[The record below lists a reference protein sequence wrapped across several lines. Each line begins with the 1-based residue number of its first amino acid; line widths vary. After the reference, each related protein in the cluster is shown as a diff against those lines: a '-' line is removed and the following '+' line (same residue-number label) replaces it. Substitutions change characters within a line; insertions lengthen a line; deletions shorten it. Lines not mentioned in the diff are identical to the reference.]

1 MHTGGTASNR
11 PANSSGDVLRDDLLM
26 QQGQGI
32 IGMLVQMT
40 GSLARVEQRVDG
52 VHTDLTDLKATV
64 ATLSVDVR
72 DLMQWKNRV
81 WGIVFVLG
89 AIAAGSGA
97 AWNFIDRHVSWNS
110 GASASAMPN
119 VSMDQQEGRP
129 AVR

>member
-1 MHTGGTASNR
+1 
-11 PANSSGDVLRDDLLM
+11 M

-52 VHTDLTDLKATV
+52 VRTDLTDLKATV

-81 WGIVFVLG
+81 WGVVFVLG

-110 GASASAMPN
+110 GASGSAMPD
-119 VSMDQQEGRP
+119 VSMDHQEGRP
-129 AVR
+129 DVR